1 MLQVEQMV
9 RTVAVKLSL
18 SGGELEFNL
27 VEMGEE
33 LLASSVRIGIGAD
46 SKPLG
51 RQVMLDGRSGW
62 ATDQGQLE
70 GP

>member
-33 LLASSVRIGIGAD
+33 LLASGVRIGIGAD

-51 RQVMLDGRSGW
+51 RQVMLDGRRGW